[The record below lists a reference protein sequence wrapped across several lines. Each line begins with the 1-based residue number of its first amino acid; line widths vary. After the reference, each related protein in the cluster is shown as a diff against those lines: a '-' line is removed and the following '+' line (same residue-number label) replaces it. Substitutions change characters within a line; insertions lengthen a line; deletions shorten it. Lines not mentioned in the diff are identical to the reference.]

1 MMAKRYLIS
10 FCGSMLLLAGPT
22 IQAAEEP
29 GITVL
34 GTGEVLAKPDCLEI
48 DVQASAAAELTG
60 DAVLKYDDTLRRI
73 RAAFT
78 KLDMTDLNVVE
89 RELSITSGA
98 DAAGGIAAMAGQN
111 KAAAKANVH
120 LARCLRLVVRRI
132 DKMPEADVIGVIGK
146 LLDAAKD
153 AGATVGKEGGSAAI
167 LQMMGRS
174 GGSSPVVRFIVE
186 RPEDKREQAYRKAF
200 DEAAARAA
208 RLAKLAHARLGRAI
222 SIEEVAAAANKEMG
236 AQERM
241 IAAIYGIE
249 TAAADDS
256 RLSSDKLVD
265 IPVRI
270 TLRVR
275 FSLDDENTEKGP
287 AANATAQ

>member
-1 MMAKRYLIS
+1 
-10 FCGSMLLLAGPT
+10 
-22 IQAAEEP
+22 
-29 GITVL
+29 
-34 GTGEVLAKPDCLEI
+34 
-48 DVQASAAAELTG
+48 
-60 DAVLKYDDTLRRI
+60 
-73 RAAFT
+73 
-78 KLDMTDLNVVE
+78 
-89 RELSITSGA
+89 
-98 DAAGGIAAMAGQN
+98 
-111 KAAAKANVH
+111 VH
-120 LARCLRLVVRRI
+120 LARCLWLVVRRI